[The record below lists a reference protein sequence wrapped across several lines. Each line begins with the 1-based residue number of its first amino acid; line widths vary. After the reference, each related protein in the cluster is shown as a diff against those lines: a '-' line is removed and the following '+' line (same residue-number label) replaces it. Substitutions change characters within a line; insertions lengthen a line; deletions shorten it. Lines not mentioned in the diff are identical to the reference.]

1 MCPGV
6 FNSCCLKEDQ
16 LRIFSNWVHSRERAS
31 IKRHFQDVGNVYYN
45 MMLEYKKISEMARHT
60 IQTLSYKKI
69 ANCKVLAQRI
79 LLFDIESLVDQIQTN
94 FRLMEETL
102 FTSYKGFYCSICN
115 YNMQEFFD
123 IKGRTVQYSE
133 KFCRD
138 LVTSSL
144 STLLFYYN
152 DIVKYNNLVSKFL
165 LSCDKNGEF
174 EADIQ
179 IPEDVVFIFEE

>member
-1 MCPGV
+1 
-6 FNSCCLKEDQ
+6 
-16 LRIFSNWVHSRERAS
+16 
-31 IKRHFQDVGNVYYN
+31 
-45 MMLEYKKISEMARHT
+45 
-60 IQTLSYKKI
+60 
-69 ANCKVLAQRI
+69 
-79 LLFDIESLVDQIQTN
+79 
-94 FRLMEETL
+94 MEETL

-123 IKGRTVQYSE
+123 VKKRTVQYSE

-138 LVTSSL
+138 LVTGSL

-174 EADIQ
+174 EADI
-179 IPEDVVFIFEE
+179 